1 MKKLINKIR
10 AKFYTTIC
18 DYYQACYETALNEG
32 NEKEAGICAAKYDK
46 FAAKI

>member
-10 AKFYTTIC
+10 AKFYTMIC
-18 DYYQACYETALNEG
+18 DHYQACYETALSDG
-32 NEKEAGICAAKYDK
+32 NEKEAGICAAKYNK

>member
-1 MKKLINKIR
+1 MKKLINAIR
-10 AKFYTTIC
+10 AKFYTMISE
-18 DYYQACYETALNEG
+18 YYYTCYETAVNEG